1 MSVTDFCFGF
11 RIAGGVHCER
21 KRVHAATAFDAYRL
35 CDPRAH
41 VDEESY
47 LSAFDFDQAFQDH
60 LGRIGTTRG
69 FSGSTW
75 SPYIWFDIDR
85 EASGGGIE
93 QALIDTRR
101 LVDVLVEHHAVPL
114 ESLLSFFS
122 GSKGFHLG
130 CPTAFWRPTGSVT
143 FHRTAR
149 SFAEGIAQVANIV
162 IDVSIYDR
170 VRAFR
175 APNSRHGKTG
185 LHKRFL
191 PPEQLGTLT
200 IDDIVEL
207 ARTPGR
213 FQLPDIANQEA
224 IPSLAAAWEV
234 AEQAVAAQD
243 AAAALRQEQVA
254 GDRSASKLNRITM
267 EIIRGEPITVGDRH
281 RLIYSAARNLAEAG
295 ATLQLTQELLV
306 EPARNAGLPPRDVER
321 QIRCGF
327 SDGAPPIG
335 SGGALP

>member
-1 MSVTDFCFGF
+1 MSVTNFCFGF

-47 LSAFDFDQAFQDH
+47 LSAFYFDRAFQDH
-60 LGRIGTTRG
+60 LGRTGTTRG

-130 CPTAFWRPTGSVT
+130 CPTAYWCPTGSVT

-175 APNSRHGKTG
+175 APNT
-185 LHKRFL
+185 
-191 PPEQLGTLT
+191 GTL
-200 IDDIVEL
+200 
-207 ARTPGR
+207 
-213 FQLPDIANQEA
+213 
-224 IPSLAAAWEV
+224 
-234 AEQAVAAQD
+234 
-243 AAAALRQEQVA
+243 
-254 GDRSASKLNRITM
+254 
-267 EIIRGEPITVGDRH
+267 
-281 RLIYSAARNLAEAG
+281 SAARH
-295 ATLQLTQELLV
+295 
-306 EPARNAGLPPRDVER
+306 
-321 QIRCGF
+321 
-327 SDGAPPIG
+327 
-335 SGGALP
+335 